1 MNIEAVYYVYR
12 VHRFLNSEEPRTS
25 GPRLFDLPKT
35 EPNPHRTEQAAIDY
49 INRQN
54 EALHAFT
61 IVKVY
66 EPRG

>member
-1 MNIEAVYYVYR
+1 MNIEAVYYVYK
-12 VHRFLNSEEPRTS
+12 VHRVLNEEPLVT
-25 GPRLFDLPKT
+25 GPKLFDLPKT
-35 EPNPHRTEQAAIDY
+35 EPNPHKSEQSAIDY
-49 INRQN
+49 IKRQN